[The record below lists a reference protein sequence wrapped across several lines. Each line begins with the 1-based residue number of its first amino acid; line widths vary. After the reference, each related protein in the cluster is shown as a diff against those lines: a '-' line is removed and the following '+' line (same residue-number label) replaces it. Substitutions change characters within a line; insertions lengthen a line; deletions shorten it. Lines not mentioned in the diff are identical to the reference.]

1 MKQSSNRFHFLK
13 FWNCN
18 FWEHTLLILQ
28 PKDDNHVTPLP
39 LWKILDLSLLPVVY
53 LPSYCYSYLT
63 YATLS
68 IKTSEELKSLGTI
81 KNAWILIIF
90 AEDCKFL
97 VSRSSIVQAL
107 CCLNSYNFQG
117 KNFSFIW
124 PLLVPSLRVTD
135 MVIWITYWISLL
147 QQQVVTKELWQSHLL
162 TSVSDSLEISHLLNF
177 VTL

>member
-1 MKQSSNRFHFLK
+1 MAEKKGKGNSLDRYLIVMFVLWYCWYLYLVKQSSNRFHFLK

-53 LPSYCYSYLT
+53 LQSYCYSYLT

-97 VSRSSIVQAL
+97 GSRSSIVQAL
-107 CCLNSYNFQG
+107 CCLNSYNFQCRI
-117 KNFSFIW
+117 F
-124 PLLVPSLRVTD
+124 LLFGL
-135 MVIWITYWISLL
+135 Y
-147 QQQVVTKELWQSHLL
+147 
-162 TSVSDSLEISHLLNF
+162 
-177 VTL
+177 